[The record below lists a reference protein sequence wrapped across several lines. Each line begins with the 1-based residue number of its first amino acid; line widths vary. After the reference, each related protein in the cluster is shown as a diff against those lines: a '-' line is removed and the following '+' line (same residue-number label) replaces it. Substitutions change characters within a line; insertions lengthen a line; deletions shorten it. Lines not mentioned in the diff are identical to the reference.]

1 MLADVS
7 FQMKPPEYLENSL
20 DAKED
25 AFLMETEMRPEF
37 SELAGSNYIYLNF
50 LRSHKITRI
59 MRALAHN

>member
-25 AFLMETEMRPEF
+25 AFLMEMQPEF
-37 SELAGSNYIYLNF
+37 SELAGSSYI
-50 LRSHKITRI
+50 
-59 MRALAHN
+59 